1 MTDQD
6 KMMFGKHKGE
16 KMEDVPASYLDW
28 LIDQSWI
35 DSWPAIKRYIEKN
48 LEVIHM
54 EMEER

>member
-48 LEVIHM
+48 LDVIHM
-54 EMEER
+54 EME